1 MLESANEKKLIELL
15 DSIDDAFDNFHSGI
29 IKGCKTVENGI
40 EKMLEYVENTP
51 NITTSLVVRHLA
63 DMRGIKRNLIN

>member
-1 MLESANEKKLIELL
+1 MSENLNEKKLIELL
-15 DSIDDAFDNFHSGI
+15 DSIDDAFENFHCGI

-40 EKMLEYVENTP
+40 EKMLEYVESTP

-63 DMRGIKRNLIN
+63 DMRGIKRNSIQ